1 MIELMRFIP
10 SACRASNVPIWYKK
24 TGVPAAGSPWQ
35 INILVKH

>member
-24 TGVPAAGSPWQ
+24 MGVPAAGSPWQ
-35 INILVKH
+35 INILVKY